1 MALIQNKV
9 LVCIFSIHDEKSAL
23 DMLKKIPEAV
33 IKSNHEILILIDGS
47 KETEFQPATKM
58 VEGFELLNIQ
68 ILIIAEGLG
77 YGGSQKLAFHY
88 AIKQEFDLIIV
99 IDGSG
104 QYFPEDIENLMSS
117 LIGSNAQAVM
127 GSRFLSRTKEMRSQ
141 MSFYRYFGNLAVSF
155 LQNKI
160 LGLKF
165 SEFHSSLRAFRVKS
179 LEKIPFSFNSNGRQ
193 FDTEVLI
200 QLNLKSFQVI
210 EIPVSFIERFRTK
223 VMEYLRY
230 GIDVVQLS
238 INFRLHMMSIF
249 YERKFDISSSVDKYT
264 LKAGYPS
271 SHQFTLNEVRANS
284 RVLDVGC
291 GNSLVGSE
299 LMKLGCWV
307 EAIDCENSKGLNRI
321 NKFTKMNL
329 NDESKNIL
337 IHSFDYVLLLDVL
350 EHLEEP
356 ERFVWNLRTQAHGK
370 RPNIIV
376 SVPNIGFFVMRLQL
390 LFGRFNYGIKG
401 ILDLGHRRLFT
412 FYTIRKMF
420 EDAGFEVLKCKGI
433 PAPYPEAIG
442 KNMLSLSLLKI
453 NSFLIKIFPKLFSYQ
468 VFMVVV
474 PLPTLDFLLKNS
486 KKQLN

>member
-1 MALIQNKV
+1 MATIQKKV

-23 DMLKKIPEAV
+23 DILKRIPDSV
-33 IKSNHEILILIDGS
+33 IKCDHEILILIDGS
-47 KETEFQPATKM
+47 RETEFHSATKT
-58 VEGFELLNIQ
+58 VKGFELLNIQ

-77 YGGSQKLAFHY
+77 HGGSQKLAFHY
-88 AIKQEFDLIIV
+88 AIKQDFDLVII

-104 QYFPEDIENLMSS
+104 QYFPEDIEKLMSS
-117 LIGSNAQAVM
+117 LTGSDAQAVM
-127 GSRFLSRTKEMRSQ
+127 GSRFLNRTKKMRSQ
-141 MSFYRYFGNLAVSF
+141 MSFYRYLGNLAVSF

-179 LEKIPFSFNSNGRQ
+179 LEKIPFFFNSNGRQ
-193 FDTEVLI
+193 FDTEILI
-200 QLNLKSFQVI
+200 QLNLKNFHVI
-210 EIPVSFIERFRTK
+210 EIPISFIGRFRTK
-223 VMEYLRY
+223 VLEYFMY
-230 GIDVVQLS
+230 GFDVVKLS
-238 INFRLHMMSIF
+238 IKFRLHMMSIF
-249 YERKFDISSSVDKYT
+249 YERKFDVSSSVDKYT

-271 SHQFTLNEVRANS
+271 SHQFTLNEVRKNS

-329 NDESKNIL
+329 NDESENIPV
-337 IHSFDYVLLLDVL
+337 HNFDYVLLLDVL

-356 ERFVWNLRTQAHGK
+356 EIFVWNLRTQAHGK
-370 RPNIIV
+370 RPNILV

-401 ILDLGHRRLFT
+401 ILDMGHRRLFT

-420 EDAGFEVLKCKGI
+420 EDAGFDVLKCKGI

-453 NSFLIKIFPKLFSYQ
+453 NSLLIKIFPKLFSYQ
-468 VFMVVV
+468 IFMVAA
-474 PLPTLDFLLKNS
+474 PLPTLDILLKNS
-486 KKQLN
+486 KKK